1 MVVADD
7 HQDEA
12 RSTRE
17 RLAAELRRMR
27 ALSGLSGRDLAR
39 RLGISQSKVS
49 RIESGATVPS
59 LPEVNGWMAAV
70 DAGAET
76 ARRLVALTE
85 AACTEVSAWRTAL
98 RDRPH
103 LQDQVLD
110 RENRTSRSQTFQP
123 SVVPGLLQTAEY
135 ARRVFALF
143 DEVPYGDAE
152 LAAAVAGRL
161 NRQLA
166 LYQEERRF
174 EFVISEAALRWRPGP
189 VRLLLAQLDRI
200 ASLSTLENV
209 RVGVVPSDAEAITYL
224 SHGFVIAYG
233 GADDEARVTV
243 EAAHAKLSITGPEDV
258 ELYRRRWALLSRMTL
273 FGDDARAFLARLGTA
288 LREEA

>member
-1 MVVADD
+1 MVTTSD

-12 RSTRE
+12 RSTRD
-17 RLAAELRRMR
+17 RLASELRRMR
-27 ALSGLSGRDLAR
+27 ALSGLSGRDLAQ

-49 RIESGATVPS
+49 RIESGATMPS
-59 LPEVNGWMAAV
+59 LPEVTGWAAAM
-70 DAGAET
+70 DATEEAT
-76 ARRLVALTE
+76 RRLVALTE
-85 AACTEVSAWRTAL
+85 AAFTEVSAWRTAL
-98 RDRPH
+98 RGRPH
-103 LQDQVLD
+103 LQDQVLE

-143 DEVPYGDAE
+143 DEVPYGEEE
-152 LAAAVAGRL
+152 LAAAVASRL

-166 LYQEERRF
+166 LYQDERRF
-174 EFVISEAALRWRPGP
+174 EFVITEAALRWRPGP
-189 VRLLLAQLDRI
+189 GRLLRAQIDRV

-209 RVGVVPSDAEAITYL
+209 RIGVVPSDAEALTYV

-233 GADDEARVTV
+233 GVEDEAQVTV

-258 ELYRRRWALLSRMTL
+258 ALYRRRWALLSRMAL
-273 FGDDARAFLARLGTA
+273 FGDDARAFLARLANTIQ
-288 LREEA
+288 EEA

>member
-1 MVVADD
+1 MASD

-17 RLAAELRRMR
+17 RLASELRRMR
-27 ALSGLSGRDLAR
+27 ALSGLSGRDLAQ

-49 RIESGATVPS
+49 RIESGATMPS
-59 LPEVNGWMAAV
+59 LPEVTGWAAAM
-70 DAGAET
+70 DSTEET

-85 AACTEVSAWRTAL
+85 AAFTEVSAWRTAL

-143 DEVPYGDAE
+143 DEVPYGEEE
-152 LAAAVAGRL
+152 LAAAVASRL

-174 EFVISEAALRWRPGP
+174 EFVITEAALRWRPGP
-189 VRLLLAQLDRI
+189 ALLLRAQIDRI

-209 RVGVVPSDAEAITYL
+209 RIGVVPSDAEALTYL

-233 GADDEARVTV
+233 GAENEAQVTV

-258 ELYRRRWALLSRMTL
+258 ELYRRRWALLSRMAL
-273 FGDDARAFLARLGTA
+273 FGDDARAFLARLANTM
-288 LREEA
+288 REEA